1 MLIGGEPVMPEV
13 ARKLR
18 ITSSADIAS
27 LVPMLFEYQ
36 PHDSV
41 VVLAVDGRRVGK
53 CMRVDVQA
61 PPEIWAAVGE
71 YFPITPDTV
80 TSILVVVYDPRPA
93 YAADIL
99 EGLQAGYDV
108 KDAIRVHDGRWFP
121 VLCTDPTC
129 CPVEGGLVQA
139 VSEEMTVALGLEPT
153 ASSREELR
161 DRYAPCDPVAVDSI
175 LVPER
180 VVDGV
185 DRFTRIRA
193 LLDDG
198 ADIGDSS
205 VGQMLVNLT
214 DVHIRDGLIAAGMA
228 TKSER
233 VFEEVF
239 AYLARRAP
247 AGFVAPPATAAGVL
261 AWQSGS
267 GTRARIAVEAALA
280 DDHTYTLARLLEQI
294 LDCGMDP
301 SVGREPLTEL
311 IAGD

>member
-1 MLIGGEPVMPEV
+1 MPEV

-36 PHDSV
+36 PYDSV
-41 VVLAVDGRRVGK
+41 VVLAVDGGRVGK
-53 CMRVDVQA
+53 CMRADVQ
-61 PPEIWAAVGE
+61 PPQDIWAAVGE
-71 YFPITPDTV
+71 YFPINPDSV
-80 TSILVVVYDPRPA
+80 TSILVVIYDPRPS

-99 EGLQAGYDV
+99 EGLRVGYDV

-121 VLCTDPTC
+121 VLCTDPIC
-129 CPVEGGLVQA
+129 CPTQGGLVEA
-139 VSEEMTVALGLEPT
+139 VSPEMTVALGLEPT

-161 DRYAPCDPVAVDSI
+161 DRYAACDPVTLDS
-175 LVPER
+175 LVSLYPEP
-180 VVDGV
+180 VADGV
-185 DRFTRIRA
+185 QRFAQIRA

-198 ADIGDSS
+198 TDVPDSS
-205 VGQMLVNLT
+205 VGRMLVNLT
-214 DVHIRDGLIAAGMA
+214 DVHIRDGLIASAMA
-228 TKSER
+228 TKTER

-267 GTRARIAVEAALA
+267 GTRARIAAETALS
-280 DDHTYTLARLLEQI
+280 DDETYTLARLLEQI